1 MMKKTKPPAEPARS
15 PALWVVCGPTASGKT
30 GFAIELAT
38 RLGAEILSYDSR
50 QWYRELNIGVAR
62 PAPEELAAVPHHF
75 IAEGS
80 IHDPWTAGTFARM
93 ARTFLESYFEKKQHV
108 VLAGGTGLYLKALL
122 EGLDRAPASEP
133 MRRIVE
139 ELFRKEG
146 TEGLAHALTQEAAD
160 MDAVAR
166 SGNPARMM
174 RALEWV
180 RAGRQS
186 SGPDALP
193 PDWSIRKMAIDWPRP
208 ELYRRINERTD
219 AMLAAGLWEEAEA
232 LFPFR
237 HLPALQTVGYREIF
251 EALENRMS
259 REEAEE
265 KIRQHTRNY
274 AKRQLTWFGR
284 DPETEWIKPD
294 DTGFWADRNLPG

>member
-1 MMKKTKPPAEPARS
+1 MSKTKPSAEPARS
-15 PALWVVCGPTASGKT
+15 STLWVVCGPTASGKT

-38 RLGAEILSYDSR
+38 RLNAEILSFDSR

-62 PAPEELAAVPHHF
+62 PGPEELAAVPHHF

-80 IHDPWTAGTFARM
+80 IYSPWNAGSFARL
-93 ARTFLESYFEKKQHV
+93 ARTFLEAYFEKKQHA

-122 EGLDRAPASEP
+122 EGLNRAPADEQL
-133 MRRIVE
+133 RRTVE
-139 ELFRKEG
+139 ELFREEG
-146 TEGLAHALTQEAAD
+146 TEGLARALMQEAAD
-160 MDAVAR
+160 MEAIAG

-180 RAGRQS
+180 RAGRPS
-186 SGPDALP
+186 SGHEPLP
-193 PDWSIRKMAIDWPRP
+193 RNWTVRKMALDRPRP

-219 AMLAAGLWEEAEA
+219 AMLAAGLWEEAAA

-237 HLPALQTVGYREIF
+237 HLPALHTVGYREIF

-259 REEAEE
+259 RAEAEE

-274 AKRQLTWFGR
+274 AKRQLTWFRR
-284 DPETEWIKPD
+284 DPETEWIKPEE
-294 DTGFWADRNLPG
+294 TGAWIERNVPG